1 MAPKVT
7 LPSLSV
13 KDKAFRYRRAVETDI
28 AKTFAR
34 VRREQR
40 EAAQKAAQAELPAV
54 SGMAAVLP
62 LRSTGG
68 GQ

>member
-7 LPSLSV
+7 LPSLGIN
-13 KDKAFRYRRAVETDI
+13 DKAFRYRRAVETDI

-40 EAAQKAAQAELPAV
+40 EAAQKAAQAELP
-54 SGMAAVLP
+54 GMAAVLP

>member
-7 LPSLSV
+7 LPSLGI
-13 KDKAFRYRRAVETDI
+13 KDKGFRYRRAVETDI
-28 AKTFAR
+28 GKTFAR

-40 EAAQKAAQAELPAV
+40 EAAQKAAQADLPEA